1 MTSIFLLAALAVS
14 AAPPLQSEVA
24 AVAAL
29 SGEPAV
35 VSAGGITR
43 NDTPILTIETARP
56 SPFDASPLRRL
67 VIVGGIDGDERSAGM
82 VVDAIRWLK
91 TAAPGSIRREWIV
104 SALPFADP
112 DRHETPMAFPPAK
125 GFFDDPE
132 RPETRYVWRWITY
145 QAPDLVVQFAS
156 TGSAGTTT
164 LQAALSAD
172 DAADLG
178 PVAYAHAD
186 SLDAF
191 RALVAKAT
199 GHTPVSRMHDAIAK
213 RTARDPLAI
222 ARVLAQRYP
231 ETPAI
236 SYIAAVAWVNTLRLA
251 AATRDDSL
259 RAQVRDQT
267 RAWTAGEKPLFP
279 DRVQLTAVAGSM
291 IFAELAK
298 SGDAASA
305 PLAERGAAEAAK
317 QKDDGVAQWGQGW
330 TDDMF
335 MAAAVLA
342 RSGARPGHER
352 DLDTIVGMLTQYAA
366 RLQRLDGLF
375 NHALNGPAAWGRGN
389 GFAALGLIE
398 TLTVLPAAH
407 PARPKILDIY
417 RRHMAAVR
425 AQQAPDGAWREVIDE
440 PGAYREESATAMLMT
455 AMARGVR
462 LGWLDGSYR
471 AVIDRAWKA
480 LAAHVTV
487 AGAIIDICTST
498 GSGPTRRYYLDR
510 AAISG
515 GDDRGGAM
523 ALLAAM
529 EMYDLT
535 RPSSPRP

>member
-1 MTSIFLLAALAVS
+1 
-14 AAPPLQSEVA
+14 
-24 AVAAL
+24 
-29 SGEPAV
+29 
-35 VSAGGITR
+35 
-43 NDTPILTIETARP
+43 
-56 SPFDASPLRRL
+56 
-67 VIVGGIDGDERSAGM
+67 
-82 VVDAIRWLK
+82 
-91 TAAPGSIRREWIV
+91 
-104 SALPFADP
+104 
-112 DRHETPMAFPPAK
+112 
-125 GFFDDPE
+125 
-132 RPETRYVWRWITY
+132 VWRWITY

-199 GHTPVSRMHDAIAK
+199 GHTPVSPMRAAIAK
-213 RTARDPLAI
+213 RTSRDPLAI

-236 SYIAAVAWVNTLRLA
+236 SYIQATAWVSTLRLA
-251 AATRDDSL
+251 AATSDDAL
-259 RAQVRDQT
+259 RARVREQT
-267 RAWTAGEKPLFP
+267 RAWTSGEKPLFG
-279 DRVQLTAVAGSM
+279 DRLQLTAVAGSM
-291 IFAELAK
+291 IFAELAA

-305 PLAERGAAEAAK
+305 PLAERGVAEAAK
-317 QKDDGVAQWGQGW
+317 QKEDGVAQWGQGW

-342 RSGARPGHER
+342 RSGAKPGHER
-352 DLDTIVGMLTQYAA
+352 DLDAITGMLTRYAA
-366 RLQRLDGLF
+366 RLQRPDGLF
-375 NHALNGPAAWGRGN
+375 NHAVNGPAAWGRGN

-398 TLTVLPAAH
+398 TLTVLPASH
-407 PARPKILDIY
+407 PARPKILDLY

-425 AQQAPDGAWREVIDE
+425 AQQAPDGTWREVIDE

-462 LGWLDGSYR
+462 LGWLDGGYR
-471 AVIDRAWKA
+471 TVIDRAWKA